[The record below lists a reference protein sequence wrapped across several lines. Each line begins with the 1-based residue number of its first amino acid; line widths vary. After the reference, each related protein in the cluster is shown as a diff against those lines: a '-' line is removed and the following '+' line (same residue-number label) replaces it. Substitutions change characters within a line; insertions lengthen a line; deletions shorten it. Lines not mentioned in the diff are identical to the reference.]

1 MKKRTTR
8 CLALLLAVVMVLSVM
23 PVAMA
28 EETTQTATLVTDASS
43 LKAGDEIVIA
53 AIDADYALGTN
64 QKTNNREAV
73 AVTKGGE
80 KLTLNDSVQILTLAN
95 GTKDG
100 TFAFYTGSGYLY
112 AAGKSK
118 AQGESSNKNYLK
130 TSPDLTDNAS
140 WTIEIAE
147 GAATVVAQGENGCN
161 TLRYNNSSG
170 LFSAYVSG
178 QKDIAIYKLETVPAP
193 SNKVATPTASP
204 AAGEVTKGTEVTF
217 SCTTPD
223 ATILYKTTGEYTEYT
238 DPVEVNADTTFTV
251 KATKEGM
258 DDSDEVKF
266 AYTVKAEEP
275 VQSLFKDGEQIVI
288 YNPANMKALSTEYS
302 GFYNKGTDVTLADGK
317 LSGWTDA
324 DVWTVGVNADGSYTF
339 STKDGKK
346 LSMAEKYTSTPLDDV
361 NTAWKVSEAATT
373 GCYYIQNAVRGNYLE
388 WYAEKSNWSSYNKI
402 SDELLFAQA
411 FYRVRKSG
419 IVTSLSEGDTVVVFN
434 PANGKALSTEY
445 SGFYNKGT
453 DVTLA
458 DGKLSGYTKADIWTV
473 DVNADGTY
481 TFSTSEGKKLSMA
494 EK

>member
-1 MKKRTTR
+1 MSGKY
-8 CLALLLAVVMVLSVM
+8 LSSV
-23 PVAMA
+23 
-28 EETTQTATLVTDASS
+28 ET
-43 LKAGDEIVIA
+43 
-53 AIDADYALGTN
+53 
-64 QKTNNREAV
+64 
-73 AVTKGGE
+73 
-80 KLTLNDSVQILTLAN
+80 
-95 GTKDG
+95 
-100 TFAFYTGSGYLY
+100 
-112 AAGKSK
+112 
-118 AQGESSNKNYLK
+118 
-130 TSPDLTDNAS
+130 
-140 WTIEIAE
+140 
-147 GAATVVAQGENGCN
+147 
-161 TLRYNNSSG
+161 
-170 LFSAYVSG
+170 
-178 QKDIAIYKLETVPAP
+178 TVPALDSEVEIFKLNGTDGKWTLTGTDGKKISTDAAKALNTTDKGTSTWTISIAENGEATIASTNTEYGRFLYNVNNP
-193 SNKVATPTASP
+193 RFLNYTSDSNKSMLLPKIYKVEGTTQQQVATPTASP
-204 AAGEVTKGTEVTF
+204 AAGEVAKGTEVTF
-217 SCTTPD
+217 SCTTEGAVISY
-223 ATILYKTTGEYTEYT
+223 ATDGTTFTEGT
-238 DPVEVNADTTFTV
+238 KATVNEDVTFTV

-419 IVTSLSEGDTVVVFN
+419 IVTSLSEAHTAGSRQV
-434 PANGKALSTEY
+434 PGRAGPGRE
-445 SGFYNKGT
+445 
-453 DVTLA
+453 
-458 DGKLSGYTKADIWTV
+458 
-473 DVNADGTY
+473 
-481 TFSTSEGKKLSMA
+481 
-494 EK
+494 